1 MLNHQGTVKLE
12 TERLV
17 LRRFVES
24 DVDCMYRNWAS
35 KPEVTKYVTWFPH
48 KSAEETQQ
56 IVNLWIKEYAEPNR
70 YQWAI
75 VLKCTGEP
83 IGSIGVVRQK
93 EDAKVAEMG
102 YCIGDDYWHQ
112 GYTSEALLCVMNFL
126 FNTVGFNRIAAIH
139 DVRNPNSG
147 SVMKKCGM
155 NYEGTLREIGLT
167 KEGEMLTVSMYA
179 ALRSEWKRKNGEN

>member
-1 MLNHQGTVKLE
+1 MLNHKGTVRIE
-12 TERLV
+12 TDRLI

-24 DVDCMYRNWAS
+24 DAKVMYRNWAS

-48 KSAEETQQ
+48 KNEEETQQ
-56 IVNLWIKEYAEPNR
+56 IIRQWIKEYEESNY

-75 VLKCTGEP
+75 VLKSTQEP
-83 IGSIGVVRQK
+83 IGSIGVVKQK
-93 EDAKVAEMG
+93 EDAKIAEMG

-126 FNTVGFNRIAAIH
+126 FDTVGFNRIAALH

-147 SVMKKCGM
+147 AVMKKCGM
-155 NYEGTLREIGLT
+155 LYEGTLREIGIT
-167 KEGEMLTVSMYA
+167 KEGETLTLSLYS
-179 ALRSEWKRKNGEN
+179 ALRSEWHKKNQQK